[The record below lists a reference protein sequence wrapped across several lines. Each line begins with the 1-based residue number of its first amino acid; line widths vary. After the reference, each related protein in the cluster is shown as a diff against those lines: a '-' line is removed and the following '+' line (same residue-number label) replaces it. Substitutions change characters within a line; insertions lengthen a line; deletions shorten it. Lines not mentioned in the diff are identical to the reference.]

1 MTLAPSPELPAFG
14 VDLAPLRRLVAASF
28 PASGGM
34 FECEPMAGGASTR
47 RYFRLRMLHGTA
59 VAMFVPEGAKPE
71 EIVSGDRPAAKWPFL
86 EVRELLVSRGV
97 DVPALY
103 GEDTERGWLLLED
116 LGDDTLAAVLLA
128 RAASKVDLYVRAVT
142 DLARAQAALADLP
155 SASVVASR
163 AFDENL
169 LSWEIHHFREWA
181 LEARGVAL
189 SADDRRTFD
198 HIAERLARSI
208 ASFPRVFVHRD
219 YQSRNLMVRPEGGLC
234 WLDFQD
240 ALLGPRVY
248 DLVALLNDSY
258 QVFDRPFLEA
268 RLDDYARIVGLGGE
282 ERMKLGREFD
292 RVTVQ
297 RKLKDAGRFVFVDR
311 VKGNGSF
318 LKFVEPTIAK
328 ARASAA
334 RLQDDEDMRALSQ
347 LLARVLPR

>member
-1 MTLAPSPELPAFG
+1 MTLAPSPEQPSLG
-14 VDLAPLRRLVAASF
+14 VDLAALRRLVGVSF
-28 PASGGM
+28 PASGGT
-34 FECEPMAGGASTR
+34 FECEPMPGGASTR
-47 RYFRLRMLHGTA
+47 RYFRLRMRQGTA

-71 EIVSGDRPAAKWPFL
+71 EIVNVDRPAAKWPFL
-86 EVRELLVSRGV
+86 EVRELLASRGV
-97 DVPALY
+97 DVPGLY

-163 AFDENL
+163 AFDEKL

-181 LEARGVAL
+181 LEARGIAL
-189 SADDRRTFD
+189 SADDRRMFD
-198 HIAERLARSI
+198 HVAQRLARSI
-208 ASFPRVFVHRD
+208 ASLPRVFVHRD
-219 YQSRNLMVRPEGGLC
+219 YQSRNLMVRRGGGLC

-258 QVFDRPFLEA
+258 QIFDRAFVEA
-268 RLDDYARIVGLGGE
+268 RLDDYARIVGIGNE
-282 ERMKLGREFD
+282 ERMELGREFD
-292 RVTVQ
+292 RITVQ
-297 RKLKDAGRFVFVDR
+297 RKLKDAGRFIFVDR

-328 ARASAA
+328 VRASAA
-334 RLQDDEDMRALSQ
+334 RLPDDEDMRALSD
-347 LLARVLPR
+347 LLVRVLPR